1 MNVATAAAHVLISWH
16 RENFSMDY
24 SEVPL
29 ISVGL
34 MIAKAENTSYIL
46 SLVCLLPGVFDSFST

>member
-16 RENFSMDY
+16 RENFSMGY

-34 MIAKAENTSYIL
+34 MIAKAEKHIIHSIP
-46 SLVCLLPGVFDSFST
+46 SLPAARRL